1 MDKEKTKLAVDKVFR
16 DMAGAMAAGMAY
28 VGTRAGLFR
37 AMQGK
42 GAMALDDVVRA
53 SGMQP
58 RYVEEWLRGMTSAGY
73 LQYSPEKQTYE
84 LPEEMAY
91 FVASDGTDH
100 FVGGMWEMVPA
111 LMRVA
116 PRVAEAFA
124 KGGGVPFADFGP
136 DCVNALDLI
145 NRGQYDE
152 RFASYWLKGLPEVV
166 ARLQAGGRMLDF
178 GCGSGRV
185 AMAVKRAFPAAQ
197 VTGFD
202 IDAQSIQRAREAA
215 SGQNLKIEFAT
226 APPKGQFDL
235 VTICDCIHDL
245 AAPVETLR
253 QIHRLVKPDGTLFI
267 VEPKA
272 ADRLEDN
279 RNPVATMFYGF
290 SLFHCM
296 TQSLARGGPGLGT
309 CMGPGQTEKLLR
321 EAGFRGF
328 KMLDIKSMTNLFYA
342 ATP

>member
-1 MDKEKTKLAVDKVFR
+1 MPGEKGFNACCDVVNRGVALWQ
-16 DMAGAMAAGMAY
+16 GMVY
-28 VGTRAGLFR
+28 VGTHTGLFR

-42 GAMALDDVVRA
+42 GPMRLEDVVQA

-116 PRVAEAFA
+116 PRVAEAFE

-136 DCVNALDLI
+136 DCVHALDLI

-245 AAPVETLR
+245 AAPVAD
-253 QIHRLVKPDGTLFI
+253 VAD
-267 VEPKA
+267 A
-272 ADRLEDN
+272 APGPPAGE
-279 RNPVATMFYGF
+279 
-290 SLFHCM
+290 
-296 TQSLARGGPGLGT
+296 ARGHALHRRAEGRRPAGGQSQPGRDDVLRLQPVSLHDAVARVRRAGPRHLHGT
-309 CMGPGQTEKLLR
+309 RP
-321 EAGFRGF
+321 
-328 KMLDIKSMTNLFYA
+328 N
-342 ATP
+342 